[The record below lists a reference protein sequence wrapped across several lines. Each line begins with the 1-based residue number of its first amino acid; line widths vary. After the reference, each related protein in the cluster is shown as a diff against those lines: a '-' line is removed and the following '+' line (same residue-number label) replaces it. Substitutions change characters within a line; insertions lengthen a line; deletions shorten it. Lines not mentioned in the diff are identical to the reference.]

1 MHLGPACPQTR
12 SLRATHHRKP
22 FIVICD
28 NCALW
33 CHRFQIG
40 YGGCGIPS
48 CRTPDAA
55 FALPQVQPQ
64 ASPYAQGWRVPLRY
78 LPSRFPASGHATV
91 PQEVSSL
98 KSDPLPW
105 KVRCFQPSPAQ
116 QVFNLPLD
124 GARKCP
130 MSQSQTFTSPS
141 YEWMSNIVRQS
152 ISRAFAMRGSLM
164 RQYSLWHMRS
174 AGKSVGGSM
183 KSKGDQ
189 HGTEH
194 PSQQKIVKIHA
205 PCIPP
210 ERVRYALHRWRDGLG
225 PRE

>member
-1 MHLGPACPQTR
+1 VHLGPACPQTR

-130 MSQSQTFTSPS
+130 MSPPNQNGENHSFLLVRPHTCHHHTKSPMSPMSQSQSFTNPS
-141 YEWMSNIVRQS
+141 YEWISN
-152 ISRAFAMRGSLM
+152 
-164 RQYSLWHMRS
+164 
-174 AGKSVGGSM
+174 
-183 KSKGDQ
+183 
-189 HGTEH
+189 
-194 PSQQKIVKIHA
+194 
-205 PCIPP
+205 
-210 ERVRYALHRWRDGLG
+210 DGC
-225 PRE
+225 

>member
-1 MHLGPACPQTR
+1 MSQMSHVPNQIAKATR
-12 SLRATHHRKP
+12 YSLFDRIRVT
-22 FIVICD
+22 IVT
-28 NCALW
+28 N
-33 CHRFQIG
+33 
-40 YGGCGIPS
+40 
-48 CRTPDAA
+48 
-55 FALPQVQPQ
+55 
-64 ASPYAQGWRVPLRY
+64 VP
-78 LPSRFPASGHATV
+78 
-91 PQEVSSL
+91 
-98 KSDPLPW
+98 
-105 KVRCFQPSPAQ
+105 
-116 QVFNLPLD
+116 
-124 GARKCP
+124 CP